1 MKQFFSTRA
10 SGDTKPGNSS
20 AVKRSIMEVIWLIGS
35 VSLVAIILHLIPVS
49 AEIGRYGM
57 LIGVVTA
64 AIFGGVLFLYYR
76 WKPTSGL
83 CNFMIVF
90 MLAVISCAGVA
101 SIAFA

>member
-1 MKQFFSTRA
+1 MKQLLSMRA
-10 SGDTKPGNSS
+10 SGDAKPGNSS
-20 AVKRSIMEVIWLIGS
+20 ALKRSIMEVIWLIGS
-35 VSLVAIILHLIPVS
+35 VSLVAVILRLIPLS

-57 LIGVVTA
+57 LIGAVVA
-64 AIFGGVLFLYYR
+64 AIFGGILFLFYR
-76 WKPTSGL
+76 KKPTSGL